1 MARKRQPTEPKRAT
15 LQMSRSEAE
24 ARIREQIEKG
34 QKLPELRIG
43 NSAELEQARNEKR
56 KWSDFNAELLRRIV
70 DTDELVNDYYPPA
83 YASVS
88 WGEPTPFAAKGD
100 RATAWLGGEPAPF
113 AAKVEEFYSDV
124 NGYITR
130 LESILG
136 RLELIPESPAL
147 ARPMEVQPTGSHPE
161 VGRRV
166 FVVHGHDEEAKQ
178 SAARCLEKLELE
190 AIILHE
196 QPNQG
201 RTIIE
206 KFEDYADVGFAV
218 VLLTP
223 DDMGA
228 ARDDIDNLRP
238 RARQNV
244 VFELGFFV
252 GRLERQRV
260 CALHKGDVEI
270 PSDFAGVLWVSMD
283 PGGAWRFTLGRE
295 MKAAGLDVDLNK
307 LA

>member
-1 MARKRQPTEPKRAT
+1 MARKQQPTEPKRAT
-15 LQMSRSEAE
+15 LQTPRPEAE
-24 ARIREQIEKG
+24 ARIRKQIEKG
-34 QKLPELRIG
+34 QKLLELRIG

-70 DTDELVNDYYPPA
+70 DTDELVNDYYPTGGF
-83 YASVS
+83 VS
-88 WGEPTPFAAKGD
+88 WGPVPFAVQVK
-100 RATAWLGGEPAPF
+100 
-113 AAKVEEFYSDV
+113 EFYSDV
-124 NGYITR
+124 QDYVTR

-136 RLELIPESPAL
+136 RLELISESPVL
-147 ARPMEVQPTGSHPE
+147 ARPTKAQPTASHPE
-161 VGRRV
+161 VSRRV

-196 QPNQG
+196 QPSRG

-223 DDMGA
+223 DDLGVEKGE
-228 ARDDIDNLRP
+228 IDNLRP

-252 GRLERQRV
+252 GKLGRQRV
-260 CALHKGDVEI
+260 CALHRGDVEI
-270 PSDFAGVLWVSMD
+270 PSDCAGVLWVPME
-283 PGGAWRFTLGRE
+283 PGGAWRFALGRE
-295 MKAAGLDVDLNK
+295 IKEAGLDVDLNK

>member
-83 YASVS
+83 YAFVS
-88 WGEPTPFAAKGD
+88 WGEPTPFAAQ
-100 RATAWLGGEPAPF
+100 
-113 AAKVEEFYSDV
+113 VEEFYSDV
-124 NGYITR
+124 KGYITR

-136 RLELIPESPAL
+136 RLDLIPESPAL
-147 ARPMEVQPTGSHPE
+147 AQPTKEPPIGSRPE

-178 SAARCLEKLELE
+178 SAARCLEKLEME

-206 KFEDYADVGFAV
+206 KFENYADVGFAV

-252 GRLERQRV
+252 GRLGRQRV

-270 PSDFAGVLWVSMD
+270 PSDFASVLWVSMD

>member
-1 MARKRQPTEPKRAT
+1 MARKQQSTEPKRAT
-15 LQMSRSEAE
+15 LQVPRSEAE
-24 ARIREQIEKG
+24 DRVKAQIEKG
-34 QKLPELRIG
+34 RQILTRTIQNE
-43 NSAELEQARNEKR
+43 SELEDARREMQI
-56 KWSDFNAELLRRIV
+56 WSDYNIELLKRIV
-70 DTDELVNDYYPPA
+70 DTNEL
-83 YASVS
+83 ASSYRKVTIRRAI
-88 WGEPTPFAAKGD
+88 GRTPLIAKA
-100 RATAWLGGEPAPF
+100 RN
-113 AAKVEEFYSDV
+113 FYSDV
-124 NGYITR
+124 EYYVNR
-130 LESILG
+130 LESILS
-136 RLELIPESPAL
+136 RLELIPESAVL
-147 ARPMEVQPTGSHPE
+147 VQPVEAQSIGSHPE
-161 VGRRV
+161 VSRRV

-178 SAARCLEKLELE
+178 SVARCLEKLELE

-196 QPNQG
+196 QPSQG

-228 ARDDIDNLRP
+228 AKDETGNLRP

-252 GRLERQRV
+252 GKLGRQQV

-270 PSDFAGVLWVSMD
+270 PSDFAGVLWVPMD
-283 PGGAWRFTLGRE
+283 PKRAWRFTLGRE

-307 LA
+307 LANL

>member
-34 QKLPELRIG
+34 QKLLELRIE
-43 NSAELEQARNEKR
+43 NSAELEQARHERK
-56 KWSDFNAELLRRIV
+56 KWSDFNAELLKRIV
-70 DTDELVNDYYPPA
+70 DTNELVNDYYPSA
-83 YASVS
+83 GAVS
-88 WGEPTPFAAKGD
+88 YI
-100 RATAWLGGEPAPF
+100 APF
-113 AAKVEEFYSDV
+113 AEEVKKFYSDV
-124 NGYITR
+124 RDYITR

-147 ARPMEVQPTGSHPE
+147 ARPTEEQPIGSRPE

-178 SAARCLEKLELE
+178 SAARCLGKLELE

-206 KFEDYADVGFAV
+206 KFEDYADVGFAA

-244 VFELGFFV
+244 IFELGFFIGKL
-252 GRLERQRV
+252 GRERV
-260 CALHKGDVEI
+260 CALHRGNVEI
-270 PSDFAGVLWVSMD
+270 PSDFAGVLPVPMD

-295 MKAAGLDVDLNK
+295 IKAAGLDVDLNK

>member
-1 MARKRQPTEPKRAT
+1 MAQKRQSTQPKRAT
-15 LQMSRSEAE
+15 LQVPRSEAE

-34 QKLPELRIG
+34 KRLLELQIR
-43 NSAELEQARNEKR
+43 NSAELEQARNEEE
-56 KWSDFNAELLRRIV
+56 KWSDFNAELLKRIV
-70 DTDELVNDYYPPA
+70 DTDELVKKYYPGGGF
-83 YASVS
+83 VS
-88 WGEPTPFAAKGD
+88 WGPVPFAA
-100 RATAWLGGEPAPF
+100 E
-113 AAKVEEFYSDV
+113 VEEFYSDIKR
-124 NGYITR
+124 YITC

-147 ARPMEVQPTGSHPE
+147 AQRTREQPIESHPK

-166 FVVHGHDEEAKQ
+166 FIVHGRDEEAKQ
-178 SAARCLEKLELE
+178 SVARCLEKLELDV
-190 AIILHE
+190 IILHE

-206 KFEDYADVGFAV
+206 KFENYADVGFVV

-223 DDMGA
+223 DDVGA
-228 ARDDIDNLRP
+228 AKDDTDNLRP

-244 VFELGFFV
+244 IFELGFFI
-252 GRLERQRV
+252 GKLERQRV

-270 PSDFAGVLWVSMD
+270 PSDFAGVLWVPMD

-295 MKAAGLDVDLNK
+295 MKAAELDVDLNK
-307 LA
+307 LV

>member
-1 MARKRQPTEPKRAT
+1 MVRKRQPTEPKRAM
-15 LQMSRSEAE
+15 LRMSCSEAK

-34 QKLPELRIG
+34 RKLLELQIG
-43 NSAELEQARNEKR
+43 SSAELERAQNEGE

-70 DTDELVNDYYPPA
+70 DTDKLLNDYYQSA
-83 YASVS
+83 I
-88 WGEPTPFAAKGD
+88 GG
-100 RATAWLGGEPAPF
+100 WLGGPLSF
-113 AAKVEEFYSDV
+113 AAQVKEFYSDV
-124 NGYITR
+124 KQCITC
-130 LESILG
+130 LESIYD
-136 RLELIPESPAL
+136 RLELIPESPML
-147 ARPMEVQPTGSHPE
+147 AQPAEAQPIDSRPEIS
-161 VGRRV
+161 RRV

-178 SAARCLEKLELE
+178 SVARCLEKLELK

-196 QPNQG
+196 HPSQG

-218 VLLTP
+218 VLWTP
-223 DDMGA
+223 DDVGA
-228 ARDDIDNLRP
+228 AKDDIDNLKP

-252 GRLERQRV
+252 GSLGRQRV

-283 PGGAWRFTLGRE
+283 PGGAWRFALGQE

-307 LA
+307 LASL

>member
-1 MARKRQPTEPKRAT
+1 MAGKRQPTEPKRAT
-15 LQMSRSEAE
+15 LQVSRSKAE

-34 QKLPELRIG
+34 QKLLELRIG
-43 NSAELEQARNEKR
+43 NSAELEQARNERR
-56 KWSDFNAELLRRIV
+56 KWSDYNAELLKRIV
-70 DTDELVNDYYPPA
+70 DTDELVNDYYPSA
-83 YASVS
+83 AWAWVGGRVS
-88 WGEPTPFAAKGD
+88 LSE
-100 RATAWLGGEPAPF
+100 
-113 AAKVEEFYSDV
+113 KVKEFYSDV
-124 NGYITR
+124 TKYITR

-136 RLELIPESPAL
+136 RLELIPESPEL
-147 ARPMEVQPTGSHPE
+147 VQPMETQPTGHHPE
-161 VGRRV
+161 VSRRV

-252 GRLERQRV
+252 GRLGRQQV
-260 CALHKGDVEI
+260 CVLYKGDVEI
-270 PSDFAGVLWVSMD
+270 LSDFAGVLRVPMD
-283 PGGAWRFTLGRE
+283 PGDAWRFALGRE
-295 MKAAGLDVDLNK
+295 IKAAGLDVDLNK

>member
-1 MARKRQPTEPKRAT
+1 MTRKRQSTEPKRAT
-15 LQMSRSEAE
+15 LQVPRSEAE

-34 QKLPELRIG
+34 KRLLELQIR
-43 NSAELEQARNEKR
+43 NKAELKQARSER
-56 KWSDFNAELLRRIV
+56 TKWSDFNAELLKRIV
-70 DTDELVNDYYPPA
+70 DTDDLLDDYYPGFGVLSLGPI
-83 YASVS
+83 
-88 WGEPTPFAAKGD
+88 PFVA
-100 RATAWLGGEPAPF
+100 E
-113 AAKVEEFYSDV
+113 VEEFYSDV
-124 NGYITR
+124 KTYITR

-136 RLELIPESPAL
+136 RLELIPELPAL
-147 ARPMEVQPTGSHPE
+147 AQPTKVQPADSRPE
-161 VGRRV
+161 IGRRV

-196 QPNQG
+196 KPSQG

-223 DDMGA
+223 DDVGA
-228 ARDDIDNLRP
+228 ARDDIGDLKP

-244 VFELGFFV
+244 IFELGFFIGKL
-252 GRLERQRV
+252 GRKRV

-270 PSDFAGVLWVSMD
+270 PSDFAGVLWVPMD

-295 MKAAGLDVDLNK
+295 MKAIGLGVDLNK

>member
-1 MARKRQPTEPKRAT
+1 MARKQQPTEPKRAT
-15 LQMSRSEAE
+15 LQVPRSEAE
-24 ARIREQIEKG
+24 ARIRERIEEGKTLLI
-34 QKLPELRIG
+34 LPIS
-43 NSAELEQARNEKR
+43 NNAELERARNEKK
-56 KWSDFNAELLRRIV
+56 KWSDFNAELLKRIV
-70 DTDELVNDYYPPA
+70 DTDDLFHDYYPP
-83 YASVS
+83 VS
-88 WGEPTPFAAKGD
+88 HSSLSMRPVSLD
-100 RATAWLGGEPAPF
+100 IQ
-113 AAKVEEFYSDV
+113 VEEFHSHV
-124 NGYITR
+124 RKYITR

-136 RLELIPESPAL
+136 RLELIPELPAIT
-147 ARPMEVQPTGSHPE
+147 QPTKAQTIESHPE
-161 VGRRV
+161 VSRRV

-178 SAARCLEKLELE
+178 SVARCLEKLELE

-206 KFEDYADVGFAV
+206 KFEDYADVGFAA

-223 DDMGA
+223 DDIGA
-228 ARDDIDNLRP
+228 AKDDTGNLRP

-252 GRLERQRV
+252 GRLGRQRV

-270 PSDFAGVLWVSMD
+270 PSDFAGVLWVPMD
-283 PGGAWRFTLGRE
+283 PEGAWRFKLGQE
-295 MKAAGLDVDLNK
+295 IKAAGLDVDLNK